1 MAPPGTE
8 STYLGFWSSTLIQ
21 NSNGLFNNL
30 QSCQS
35 ASSVAITYD
44 CSARRNIATRS
55 TLATAAELEHEL
67 AKILQERGR
76 TDAQQTS
83 GGNTQNVTNTK
94 LEPYNLTL
102 NRDQTPQEVVQIIE
116 NATQVQSQ
124 RNKVS

>member
-1 MAPPGTE
+1 MTSIA
-8 STYLGFWSSTLIQ
+8 SFYHGFWSSTLIQ

-44 CSARRNIATRS
+44 CSARTNIATHS

-83 GGNTQNVTNTK
+83 GGNIQNVTNTK
-94 LEPYNLTL
+94 QEPYDLTL
-102 NRDQTPQEVVQIIE
+102 NRDQTPQEVIRIIE